1 MMTARISPLNNA
13 LVVRRGARPVFAFD
27 RLFDSAWRGFAN
39 AGGGDR
45 RAAFGPRVDIQETD
59 AAYRICVEL
68 PGLGGE
74 NILVE
79 VEDGLLSVSGKQ
91 KAEVQAS
98 DADGSETQGSERCV
112 FQRSYKL
119 PEGVDVECVK
129 ARYADGVLTVSVPK
143 PADPEPEVRAIPVE
157 IG

>member
-1 MMTARISPLNNA
+1 MMTARISPLNNVLA
-13 LVVRRGARPVFAFD
+13 VRRGAHPALDFD

-45 RAAFGPRVDIQETD
+45 RAAFGPRVDIQETGD
-59 AAYRICVEL
+59 TYRICVEL

-119 PEGVDVECVK
+119 PEGVDMECVK
-129 ARYADGVLTVSVPK
+129 ARYTDGVLTVTVPK